1 MAHVKLTKTGKILLS
16 LVLAAVLLVFGWL
29 IRKYNLLEHEIQ
41 ARLTAETA
49 QLSELLREQD
59 NLDFLPI
66 YEELLY
72 YNIKLDCCL
81 RHNISFQLP
90 QELPVKDSFL
100 APDDPLALETKTRF
114 SQENIEALEDI
125 LYTNAKT
132 HIYMQRGLI

>member
-29 IRKYNLLEHEIQ
+29 IQ

-90 QELPVKDSFL
+90 QELPV
-100 APDDPLALETKTRF
+100 
-114 SQENIEALEDI
+114 
-125 LYTNAKT
+125 
-132 HIYMQRGLI
+132 

>member
-49 QLSELLREQD
+49 QLTELLREQD

-72 YNIKLDCCL
+72 YNIKLDL
-81 RHNISFQLP
+81 SLI
-90 QELPVKDSFL
+90 
-100 APDDPLALETKTRF
+100 
-114 SQENIEALEDI
+114 
-125 LYTNAKT
+125 
-132 HIYMQRGLI
+132 HI